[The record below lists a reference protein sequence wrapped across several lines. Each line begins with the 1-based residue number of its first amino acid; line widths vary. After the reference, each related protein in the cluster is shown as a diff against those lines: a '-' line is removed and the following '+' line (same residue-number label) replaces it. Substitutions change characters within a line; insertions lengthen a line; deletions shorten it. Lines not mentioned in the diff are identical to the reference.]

1 MFAHR
6 CVYPNVCSLCGNLA
20 HSTQEGTHA
29 FQVTLKKCT
38 SFQWK
43 KLKNRN
49 MQSIKTSGGQFSE
62 WGTDT
67 HRRSTPTYPSILKK
81 VKEPLSVYNH
91 GSQKREK
98 SKNRP
103 ENRPFFANSFMKGIS
118 SQRTSF
124 SIQSSF
130 SKMNKPEN
138 RPENRP
144 VFASSFMKV
153 IRSLIFE
160 IIRTGRFSFDSG
172 IFTEP
177 EQAVL

>member
-1 MFAHR
+1 
-6 CVYPNVCSLCGNLA
+6 
-20 HSTQEGTHA
+20 
-29 FQVTLKKCT
+29 
-38 SFQWK
+38 
-43 KLKNRN
+43 

-103 ENRPFFANSFMKGIS
+103 ENRP
-118 SQRTSF
+118 
-124 SIQSSF
+124 
-130 SKMNKPEN
+130 
-138 RPENRP
+138 